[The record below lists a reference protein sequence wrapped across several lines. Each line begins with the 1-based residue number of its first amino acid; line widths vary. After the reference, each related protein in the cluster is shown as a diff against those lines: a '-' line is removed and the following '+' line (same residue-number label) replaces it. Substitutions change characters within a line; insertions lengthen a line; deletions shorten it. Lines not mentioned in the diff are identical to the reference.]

1 MKKSIYAIAASIAT
15 LLSGC
20 SLYTAPWDQAAYEK
34 APVVKE
40 AQVYQ
45 QPVPSVNAVNVKK
58 APVLDS
64 KTNVNNKVQTK
75 QMKQASVVKEKVIN
89 VPTPKKNS
97 VPKVTESIKIVEK
110 PVEKSVMLI
119 PIE

>member
-1 MKKSIYAIAASIAT
+1 MKKSIYAIAASMAL

-20 SLYTAPWDQAAYEK
+20 SLYTAPWEEPAYQK
-34 APVVKE
+34 APAVKE
-40 AQVYQ
+40 AKVYQ
-45 QPVPSVNAVNVKK
+45 VNQPIVNTVKP

-64 KTNVNNKVQTK
+64 STNVNKKAVKK
-75 QMKQASVVKEKVIN
+75 QVKQASLVKEKVIN
-89 VPTPKKNS
+89 VPVPKKNE
-97 VPKVTESIKIVEK
+97 VPKVTETINIVEK